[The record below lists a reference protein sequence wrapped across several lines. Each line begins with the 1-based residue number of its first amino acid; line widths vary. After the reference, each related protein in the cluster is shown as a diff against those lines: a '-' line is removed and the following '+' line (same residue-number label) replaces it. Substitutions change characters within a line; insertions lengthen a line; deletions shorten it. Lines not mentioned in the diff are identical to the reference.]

1 MNDLA
6 RRRDAA
12 ATIAIEAACLAA
24 RLRVQGGG
32 VASLKGAQDFIT
44 EADGATER
52 FIRDRLEQDFPGES
66 ILGEEMGGAVDGA
79 GPLWVL
85 DPIDGTANF
94 ARGGDRW
101 CVSIGLVIGNRAV
114 AGAIARHAPAEIFA
128 AAEGL
133 GATLNGAPI
142 HAAPT
147 TDIGRAIIECGW
159 SLRLPIA
166 AFHRIARPSPPLAPA
181 CGGRLG
187 RPRPGGQ
194 RGRAARRLS
203 RKPHQ
208 FMGCGCR
215 HPHRPRGRLLDQCL
229 RQWRLAGAGQSHR
242 CRRTGTGRPARRR
255 VGRLIS
261 GAPAASA
268 GPAPSPGCG
277 RCARRVRSCAPRPR
291 P

>member
-12 ATIAIEAACLAA
+12 AAIAIEAAALAA
-24 RLRVQGGG
+24 RLRSEGGG

-52 FIRDRLEQDFPGES
+52 FIRARLEQDFPGEA
-66 ILGEEMGGAVDGA
+66 ILGEEMGGAVDGT

-85 DPIDGTANF
+85 DPIDGTSNF

-147 TDIGRAIIECGW
+147 TDFGRAIIECGW
-159 SLRLPIA
+159 SLRLPVA
-166 AFHRIARPSPPLAPA
+166 VFHRMAADVSALGGGVRTGGSGALGLVESAAGRLDGYLERHINSWDAAAAIVIAREAGCWTNAFDSGDWLA
-181 CGGRLG
+181 
-187 RPRPGGQ
+187 
-194 RGRAARRLS
+194 RGN
-203 RKPHQ
+203 PI
-208 FMGCGCR
+208 G
-215 HPHRPRGRLLDQCL
+215 
-229 RQWRLAGAGQSHR
+229 
-242 CRRTGTGRPARRR
+242 
-255 VGRLIS
+255 V
-261 GAPAASA
+261 GAPALAA
-268 GPAPSPGCG
+268 QLTALLE
-277 RCARRVRSCAPRPR
+277 A
-291 P
+291 

>member
-12 ATIAIEAACLAA
+12 AAIAIEAAVLAA
-24 RLRVQGGG
+24 RLRSEGGG

-52 FIRDRLEQDFPGES
+52 FIRSRLEQDFPGEA
-66 ILGEEMGGAVDGA
+66 ILGEEMGGAVDGT

-85 DPIDGTANF
+85 DPIDGTSNF

-128 AAEGL
+128 AAEGF

-142 HAAPT
+142 QAAPT

-166 AFHRIARPSPPLAPA
+166 VFHRMAADVTALGGGVRTGGSGALGLVESAAGRLDAYLERHINSWDAAAAIVIAREAGCWTNGFDSGDWLA
-181 CGGRLG
+181 
-187 RPRPGGQ
+187 
-194 RGRAARRLS
+194 RGN
-203 RKPHQ
+203 PI
-208 FMGCGCR
+208 G
-215 HPHRPRGRLLDQCL
+215 
-229 RQWRLAGAGQSHR
+229 
-242 CRRTGTGRPARRR
+242 
-255 VGRLIS
+255 V
-261 GAPAASA
+261 GAPALAA
-268 GPAPSPGCG
+268 QLA
-277 RCARRVRSCAPRPR
+277 ALLEA
-291 P
+291 